1 MLKSGLCD
9 YCDAYTLVSGRI
21 TIIGFGEEADDI
33 TKGTDERDKE
43 VVFKNCA
50 PFTKCI
56 SKINNTQVDDAQKT
70 DAVYQYIP

>member
-21 TIIGFGEEADDI
+21 TIIGFGEEADDT

-43 VVFKNCA
+43 VVFKKLY
-50 PFTKCI
+50 TI
-56 SKINNTQVDDAQKT
+56 
-70 DAVYQYIP
+70 Y